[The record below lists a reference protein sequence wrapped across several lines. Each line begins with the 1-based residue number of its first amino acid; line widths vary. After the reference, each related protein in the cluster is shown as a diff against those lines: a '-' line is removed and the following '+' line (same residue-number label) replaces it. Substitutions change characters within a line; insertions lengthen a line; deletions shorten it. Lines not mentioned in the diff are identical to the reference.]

1 MIGALE
7 LSGVRKTFGGTVALD
22 DVSLRI
28 AGGEF
33 VTLLG
38 PSGCGKTTALKC
50 IAGLTSPTAGEIRLD
65 GRPIDHLPPEKRGFG
80 MVFQNYALF
89 PHLTVAKN
97 IAFGLELR
105 RLPKAEIRTRVRE
118 ALALVQLDPDTFA
131 DRYPRELSGG
141 QQQRLALARAVVLEP
156 RVLLLD
162 EPLSNLDAKLR
173 ADMRLELRRLH
184 GHLRLTSIYVTHD
197 QAEAL
202 SLSDRVVVMREGR
215 IEQVGTPEAIYHRPA
230 SLFVAD
236 FLGFKNRLPV
246 RVEAADG
253 TWVRVVAPGLR
264 LTAEAAP
271 AAGLPLG
278 AEAVA
283 CFRPEAVRIASGGGW
298 AFEATVE
305 LVEFL
310 GQEYEAEAR
319 IRADGAPGQRV
330 LLRTPEP
337 LAAGRTLR
345 LDVPADRVAVFPA
358 QQGR

>member
-1 MIGALE
+1 MIGSLE
-7 LSGVRKTFGGTVALD
+7 LSGVRKTFRATVALD
-22 DVSLRI
+22 DFSLTI

-33 VTLLG
+33 ITLLG
-38 PSGCGKTTALKC
+38 PSGCGKTTALGC
-50 IAGLTSPTAGEIRLD
+50 LAGLISPTSGEIWLD

-89 PHLTVAKN
+89 PHLTVERN

-105 RLPKAEIRTRVRE
+105 RLPKAEIRARVRQ
-118 ALALVQLDPDTFA
+118 ALSLVQLDPATFA
-131 DRYPRELSGG
+131 SRYPRELSGG

-156 RVLLLD
+156 RLLLLD

-184 GHLRLTSIYVTHD
+184 TQLRLTSVYVTHD

-202 SLSDRVVVMREGR
+202 SLSDRVVVMRAGR

-246 RVEAADG
+246 RVEAADA
-253 TWVRVVAPGLR
+253 TRVQVAAPGLR
-264 LTAEAAP
+264 LTAEVTSGARLP
-271 AAGLPLG
+271 AGIP
-278 AEAVA
+278 AVA
-283 CFRPEAVRIASGGGW
+283 CFRPEAVRIAPNGG

-319 IRADGAPGQRV
+319 IRADGDGPRI
-330 LLRTPEP
+330 LLRSAEP
-337 LAAGRTLR
+337 LPVGRTLR
-345 LDVPADRVAVFPA
+345 LDVPAERVAVFPA
-358 QQGR
+358 AEGN